1 MNEIWV
7 VRHGETEWSRAG
19 RHTSRTDLPLTDA
32 GRAAA
37 AALAPMLAGHAF
49 ALVLRSPR
57 LRAEQTA
64 SASGF
69 RDAVVDDDLCEWDYG
84 ELEGSTT
91 PEIRARGGAFSGW
104 TIWRGP
110 VPGGESLD
118 AVGGRARRVVERVAA
133 APGDVLLFGHGHFLR
148 VFVAVALGLDAVAGQ
163 RFVFDAGRVGVLG
176 SEHEVRALRLWNIG
190 ADAAEMRPRAH

>member
-7 VRHGETEWSRAG
+7 VRHGETEWSRSG

-37 AALAPMLAGHAF
+37 ASLAPVLAAHAF
-49 ALVLRSPR
+49 ALVLRSP
-57 LRAEQTA
+57 LARAQQTA
-64 SASGF
+64 TVAGF

-91 PEIRARGGAFSGW
+91 AEIRARGGAFAEW

-110 VPGGESLD
+110 VPGGESID
-118 AVGGRARRVVERVAA
+118 AVAARARRVVEHVAA
-133 APGDVLLFGHGHFLR
+133 ASGDVLLFGHGHFLR
-148 VFVAVALGLDAVAGQ
+148 VFVVVALGLDAVAGE
-163 RFVFDAGRVGVLG
+163 RFAFEAGRVGLLG
-176 SEHEVRALRLWNIG
+176 SEHGVRVLRLWNAG
-190 ADAAEMRPRAH
+190 TT